1 MASETIPAIHAKLR
15 WIKPD
20 TLRGL
25 AIRLKAEGLF
35 DWEDD
40 WPEPEVFEMLETD
53 VAAMLKKVAPQ
64 AAV

>member
-35 DWEDD
+35 DWKR
-40 WPEPEVFEMLETD
+40 L
-53 VAAMLKKVAPQ
+53 AGARGI
-64 AAV
+64 